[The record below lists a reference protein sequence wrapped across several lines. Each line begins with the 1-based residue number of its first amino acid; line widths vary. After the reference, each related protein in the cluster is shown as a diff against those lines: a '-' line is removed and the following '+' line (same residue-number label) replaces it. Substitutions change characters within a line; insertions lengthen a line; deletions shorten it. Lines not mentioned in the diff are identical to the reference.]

1 MEDRDAHA
9 ITSSRADFQHCAEL
23 GNTCYINSLIAG
35 GEGGIRTHGTVT
47 RTTVFETVPFD
58 HSGTSPRQQ
67 NQPLSVGAMA
77 TKCEICTEP
86 APHYVSAP
94 PRSFLTLIAEHV
106 AINIKRNGLARMGS
120 RVQASGLLHVAELIG
135 AAAEVLLK
143 VDGKNVAH
151 TTVKRSAPAALIASD
166 TTAELFDHAF
176 AFSLS
181 FIQGFVGGR
190 Q

>member
-1 MEDRDAHA
+1 VLAPWQQNAKYAPNQHR
-9 ITSSRADFQHCAEL
+9 TTFQHHLDC
-23 GNTCYINSLIAG
+23 
-35 GEGGIRTHGTVT
+35 
-47 RTTVFETVPFD
+47 
-58 HSGTSPRQQ
+58 
-67 NQPLSVGAMA
+67 
-77 TKCEICTEP
+77 
-86 APHYVSAP
+86 VS
-94 PRSFLTLIAEHV
+94 SFLTLIAEHV